1 MKPASPVASNLL
13 SRGLLVAALLAGSG
27 GLVGLVGQEAPDP
40 PLADTAAARTAAPSA
55 PMPRDPAV
63 LTGRLA
69 NGLTWYVRG
78 NERPANRAVLRLVV
92 NAGSVLEDDDQRGLA
107 HFLEHMAFNGTT
119 SFEKQELVDY
129 LERIGMR
136 FGADINA
143 YTGFDET
150 VYMLEVPTDSAGML
164 ETGLQILEEWAHEIT
179 LDSLEIEKE
188 RGVVLEEWR
197 LGRGAASRVRDEQFP
212 VLFRGSRYA
221 ERLPIGEPEV
231 LESFG
236 HDALRRFYE
245 DWYRPDLMAVIAVG
259 DFDPEAVAA
268 EIAARF
274 GRIEARP
281 DAPPRPEFDVPIHTE
296 TLVSSVSDPEL
307 QVAQVSVV
315 WKLPLQP
322 EGTHADYRRSMV
334 ERAYNSMLNFRFYE
348 ITRESENP
356 PFLYAGS
363 GKGRMV
369 RGSEI
374 YELQAAVAEGE
385 MASGLERLLVEAE
398 RVERYGFTPSELE
411 RQKADMLRGY
421 QRAWEERENTESSTY
436 AAEYARAF
444 LQGESFPGISYEYAL
459 ARRYVPAIELE
470 EVNRLGRDWISDSSR
485 VLLASTPR
493 KPGLDA
499 PREEELLA
507 AFEAAAAAAAEV
519 SPWDDAGSDRPI
531 LDELPAGGEIVSERR
546 HEAVDVTEWQLSNG
560 VRVLAKPTDFK
571 SDQVLFTARS
581 PGGTSLASDEEYLSA
596 TWASSIVGASGAGEL
611 NAVEIQ
617 KQLAGKAVS
626 VSPFIGETYEGFSG
640 SASPRDLETLFQLIT
655 LYGTRP
661 RRDETAY
668 RSLMSRVETAI
679 RNRGTS
685 PEAVWSDTLGVV
697 LAQGHPRRQPP
708 SPERLAMV
716 DLDGALAFYEDR
728 FADFGDFTF
737 IFVGAFEIDELKP
750 LVERYLG
757 SLPATG
763 RGETWLDVGV
773 RPPPEIERRTV
784 RLGSEPKALTAIV
797 FTGPFDYRPENRLLF
812 AVTADVLDIM
822 LREVLREELGGTYG
836 ASVNASSSRVPN
848 PSYGLQISYGVE
860 PRRLDELTAATFSVI
875 DSLSVHGASA
885 ENLAKVK
892 ETRRRSRETDLEDN
906 GFWLS
911 AISGYDRDGEPLALI
926 LELDALLDALTPRQI
941 GDAARQ
947 WLDPGRYV
955 QVSLL
960 PADTAA
966 DPAPGSP

>member
-1 MKPASPVASNLL
+1 
-13 SRGLLVAALLAGSG
+13 
-27 GLVGLVGQEAPDP
+27 
-40 PLADTAAARTAAPSA
+40 
-55 PMPRDPAV
+55 MPRDPAV
-63 LTGRLA
+63 LSGTLP

-78 NERPANRAVLRLVV
+78 NDRPANRAVLRLVV
-92 NAGSVLEDDDQRGLA
+92 NAGSVLEDEDQRGLA
-107 HFLEHMAFNGTT
+107 HFLEHMAFNGTR

-143 YTGFDET
+143 YTSFDET
-150 VYMLEVPTDSAGML
+150 VYMLEVPTDSAGLL

-197 LGRGAASRVRDEQFP
+197 LGQGAASRVRDAQFP
-212 VLFRGSRYA
+212 VLFRGSRYG
-221 ERLPIGEPEV
+221 ERLPIGDPEI

-236 HDALRRFYE
+236 HDALRRFYH

-259 DFDPEAVAA
+259 DFDPGEVAA
-268 EIAARF
+268 QIRDRF
-274 GRIEARP
+274 ARIEARP
-281 DAPPRPEFDVPIHTE
+281 DAPRRPVFDVPGHDE

-307 QVAQVSVV
+307 QVARVSVV
-315 WKLPLQP
+315 WKLPP
-322 EGTHADYRRSMV
+322 EPDGTHADYRRAMV
-334 ERAYNSMLNFRFYE
+334 ERTYNSMLNFRFYE
-348 ITRESENP
+348 ITQESENP

-363 GKGRMV
+363 GKGPLV
-369 RGSEI
+369 RGSEV

-385 MASGLERLLVEAE
+385 TASGLERLLVEAE
-398 RVERYGFTPSELE
+398 RVDRYGFTRAELE

-421 QRAWEERENTESSTY
+421 ERAWEERENTESSSY
-436 AAEYARAF
+436 AAEYGRAF

-459 ARRYVPAIELE
+459 ARRYLPGIELE
-470 EVNRLGRDWISDSSR
+470 EVNRLGRDWISDTNR
-485 VLLASTPR
+485 VLLAATPE
-493 KPGLDA
+493 KPGLDVPA
-499 PREEELLA
+499 EDELLDV
-507 AFEAAAAAAAEV
+507 FAAAAVSAAAV
-519 SPWDDAGSDRPI
+519 GPWEDADADRTI
-531 LDELPAGGEIVSERR
+531 LDELPAGGKIVSEIR

-560 VRVLAKPTDFK
+560 VRVLVKPTEFK
-571 SDQVLFTARS
+571 SDQVLFNSRS
-581 PGGTSLASDEEYLSA
+581 PGGTSLAPDDEYLSA

-611 NAVEIQ
+611 SAVEIQ
-617 KQLAGKAVS
+617 KRLAGKAVS
-626 VSPFIGETYEGFSG
+626 VSPFIGETEEGFSG

-661 RRDETAY
+661 RKDDTAY
-668 RSLMSRVETAI
+668 RSLMTRVETAI

-708 SPERLAMV
+708 SPERLAQV
-716 DLDGALAFYEDR
+716 DPDEALAFYRER

-737 IFVGAFEIDELKP
+737 TFVGAFEIDALRP

-763 RGETWLDVGV
+763 RSEEWRDVGV
-773 RPPPEIERRTV
+773 RPPPGVERRTV
-784 RLGSEPKALTAIV
+784 HMGSEPKALTAIV
-797 FTGPFDYRPENRLLF
+797 FTGPFDYRRENRLLLS
-812 AVTADVLDIM
+812 ATADVLDIM

-836 ASVNASSSRVPN
+836 ASVNASASRVPN
-848 PSYGLQISYGVE
+848 PRYGVQVSYGAE
-860 PRRLDELTAATFSVI
+860 PDRLEELTAATFSVI
-875 DSLSVHGASA
+875 DSLSTHGASD

-906 GFWLS
+906 GFWLA
-911 AISGYDRDGEPLALI
+911 AISGYDRDGEPLELI
-926 LELDALLDALTPRQI
+926 LELDPLLEALTSRRI
-941 GDAARQ
+941 GDAAGQ

-960 PADTAA
+960 PADAVA
-966 DPAPGSP
+966 DPASAGR